1 MLVQWL
7 ALVFVPVV
15 VVPVSSFWSA
25 LAVVFVAE
33 LGDKTQLVALGF
45 GARYRLRWVLTG
57 IGLAYVAT
65 NLVSVVIGALL
76 GAAFPDDVVRV
87 AGGILFLAFAVWT
100 MHDPDG
106 AGADPAERGDD
117 AVAVSRPPTRVV
129 MSVAGAMF
137 VAELGD
143 KTMLAT
149 ATLASTR
156 NPALVW
162 AGATLGIFL
171 AGALGATAGRAIG
184 DRVPER
190 SVQIGAAALFAVFG
204 IALIVSAIG

>member
-1 MLVQWL
+1 M
-7 ALVFVPVV
+7 
-15 VVPVSSFWSA
+15 SSFWSA
-25 LAVVFVAE
+25 LVVVFVAE

-45 GARYRLRWVLTG
+45 GARHRLRWVLTG

-65 NLVSVVIGALL
+65 NLMSVVIGALV
-76 GAAFPDDVVRV
+76 GAALPGRVVRV

-100 MHDPDG
+100 MREPDG
-106 AGADPAERGDD
+106 TGPGPEKQGDD
-117 AVAVSRPPTRVV
+117 RVPVPRRPARVV

-156 NPALVW
+156 NPVLVW

-171 AGALGATAGRAIG
+171 AGALGATVGRAIG

-190 SVQIGAAALFAVFG
+190 SVRIGAAALFAAFG
-204 IALIVSAIG
+204 IALIVSTID

>member
-1 MLVQWL
+1 MV
-7 ALVFVPVV
+7 
-15 VVPVSSFWSA
+15 
-25 LAVVFVAE
+25 VVFVAE

-45 GARYRLRWVLTG
+45 GARYPLRWVLTG

-76 GAAFPDDVVRV
+76 GAALPDSVVRV

-100 MHDPDG
+100 MRDPDG
-106 AGADPAERGDD
+106 VGPDPAERDD
-117 AVAVSRPPTRVV
+117 DTVPVPRRPARVV

-156 NPALVW
+156 NPVLVW

-190 SVQIGAAALFAVFG
+190 SVRIGAAAVFAVFG
-204 IALIVSAIG
+204 IARVDPHLVEGANRTDRQ

>member
-1 MLVQWL
+1 
-7 ALVFVPVV
+7 
-15 VVPVSSFWSA
+15 VSSFWSA
-25 LAVVFVAE
+25 LVVVFVAE

-45 GARYRLRWVLTG
+45 GARYRLRWVLAG

-65 NLVSVVIGALL
+65 NLMSVVIGALV
-76 GAAFPDDVVRV
+76 GAALPGRFVRV

-100 MHDPDG
+100 MREPDG
-106 AGADPAERGDD
+106 AGPDPAEPGDD
-117 AVAVSRPPTRVV
+117 TVPVPVPVPRRPARVV

-156 NPALVW
+156 NPVLVW

-171 AGALGATAGRAIG
+171 AGALGATVGRAIG

-190 SVQIGAAALFAVFG
+190 RVRIGAAALFAAFG
-204 IALIVSAIG
+204 IALIVSTID